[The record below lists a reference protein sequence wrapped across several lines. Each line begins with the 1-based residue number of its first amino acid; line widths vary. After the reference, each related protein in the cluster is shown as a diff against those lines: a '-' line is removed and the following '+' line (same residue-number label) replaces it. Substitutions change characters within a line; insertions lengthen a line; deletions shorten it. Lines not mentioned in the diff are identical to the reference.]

1 MQEIAEKTT
10 FPQNSCIMHIGVIGA
25 GKSATVLIDYLQ
37 HTCVE
42 QNWQLSIGDANVH
55 MVLSK
60 IKAHNNI
67 HAVALNV
74 HDDAQR
80 HAFITK
86 VDLVISMLPPAL
98 HMLVA
103 KDCLHLGKHL
113 LTASYVD
120 EALKEMSDK
129 IKAKGLIFLCEM
141 GLDPGI
147 DHMSAMQIIDRI
159 HGKGGKITA
168 FYSHCGGLI
177 APESDDNPWHY
188 KISWNPRNIV
198 LAGKSGAV
206 YREKKQTIQ
215 KPYPEIFNHAPTISC
230 EGMPLLEWY
239 PNRDSLS
246 YIPLYGLEQA
256 STFIRT
262 TLRYQHFCSGWHT
275 IATLGLTDTEDQAL
289 VKKCSTF
296 HDWISEKINA
306 SLPKAYR
313 LSEYV
318 AQTSRKELQAI
329 TLAQLSYLDLDSADA
344 IPHDAYCSAD
354 ILQKRIESKLALQAT
369 DKDMIVMLHEI
380 EYTTNDGQNRKC
392 SASLVVKGEDHLHTA
407 MAKTVG
413 LPLAIAAVLILTG
426 KIKTSGLQIPTSSEI
441 YEPVLKALSE
451 KGIRFVEQ
459 DELRE
464 L

>member
-1 MQEIAEKTT
+1 
-10 FPQNSCIMHIGVIGA
+10 MHIGVIGA

-37 HTCVE
+37 QTCVE
-42 QNWQLSIGDANVH
+42 RNWQLSIGDANVQ
-55 MVLSK
+55 MVQSK
-60 IKAHNNI
+60 ISTHQNI
-67 HAVALNV
+67 HAVALKA
-74 HDDAQR
+74 DDTQQR
-80 HAFITK
+80 NAFIVS

-98 HMLVA
+98 HILVA
-103 KDCLHLGKHL
+103 EDCLRLGKHL

-120 EALKEMSDK
+120 DTLKKMADDVKTS
-129 IKAKGLIFLCEM
+129 GLIFLCEM

-147 DHMSAMQIIDRI
+147 DHMSAMQLIDRI
-159 HGKGGKITA
+159 QNAGGKINA

-177 APESDDNPWHY
+177 APESDNNPWHY

-206 YREKKQTIQ
+206 YRENKQKIQ
-215 KPYPEIFNHAPTISC
+215 KPYPELFSNAPTIIC
-230 EGMPLLEWY
+230 DDLPLLEWY

-275 IATLGLTDTEDQAL
+275 VAALGLTETEDQVL
-289 VKKCSTF
+289 VHECSTF
-296 HDWISEKINA
+296 HDWISKKLNA
-306 SLPKAYR
+306 SLPIAVR

-318 AQTSRKELQAI
+318 KQILPNELQAI
-329 TLAQLSYLDLDSADA
+329 TLAQLNFLDLDAEEPIPQDA
-344 IPHDAYCSAD
+344 HCSAD
-354 ILQKRIESKLALQAT
+354 LLQNRIESRLALAST

-380 EYTTNDGQNRKC
+380 EYTTSDRKDRKC

-413 LPLAIAAVLILTG
+413 LPLAIAAELILTG
-426 KIKTSGLQIPTSSEI
+426 KIQTRGLQIPTSPEI

-451 KGIRFVEQ
+451 KGIHFAEQ
-459 DELRE
+459 DEE
-464 L
+464 VKS